1 MLYSIYIRFK
11 ANVDAFVNNKNRPKD
26 ERPLNFTMRMA
37 NVVLKFVSEEFVI
50 FKISSERFVAFTEKF
65 DAHG

>member
-1 MLYSIYIRFK
+1 
-11 ANVDAFVNNKNRPKD
+11 
-26 ERPLNFTMRMA
+26 MA

-65 DAHG
+65 DAYFNKNRPKNL